1 MKQPSLTI
9 LARLSGYLAAAP
21 PSALAASSCTFHV
34 TSEDLEKR
42 KIPLTQTQLEALYL
56 MRALLRKI
64 AVRLLPHCSLVWV
77 ASDLSESLWPL
88 LWNSSLLF
96 NQWLW
101 KTYCIRWGLF
111 SIGWSLITTILHWPK
126 GYSGSLKGLGLT
138 STIWRAHTHTHT
150 HTLCVSQL
158 WDDVTQSSVACAPT
172 LLSS

>member
-1 MKQPSLTI
+1 MDTDRQVWISL
-9 LARLSGYLAAAP
+9 LWG
-21 PSALAASSCTFHV
+21 
-34 TSEDLEKR
+34 
-42 KIPLTQTQLEALYL
+42 Q
-56 MRALLRKI
+56 
-64 AVRLLPHCSLVWV
+64 VWV

-150 HTLCVSQL
+150 HTLCFSALGRCHSEQCSL
-158 WDDVTQSSVACAPT
+158 RTYSSKLLMELTENARRRDVEFVVLHYLSLAIHQWQDWTGKEGLEQAC
-172 LLSS
+172 